1 METKTSLNNV
11 ATMRKALETLDD
23 SIFFDTDDH
32 GYHVYL
38 DGKDPS
44 DVIAAALTAPPRNC
58 DRFNSGDVKKDAQAA
73 LEAYLAEGITGDRAI
88 AEWMLS
94 PITKGGSGETKD

>member
-1 METKTSLNNV
+1 MNNV
-11 ATMRKALETLDD
+11 ATMREALETLDNG
-23 SIFFDTDDH
+23 IFFDTDDH

-44 DVIAAALTAPPRNC
+44 DVIAAALTKPPRNC

-73 LEAYLAEGITGDRAI
+73 LEAYLAEGVAGYRAV
-88 AEWMLS
+88 AEWLLS
-94 PITKGGSGETKD
+94 PVTKGNSDETKD